1 MEKDNQLENLI
12 SQDILDSF
20 SDEESQML
28 IKEILS
34 ANNEW
39 LIEPV
44 FSLSSLIDSIKS
56 DNDDKKD
63 NTDD

>member
-1 MEKDNQLENLI
+1 MEKNNQLENLI

-34 ANNEW
+34 ANKEW

-56 DNDDKKD
+56 DSDDKKD

>member
-1 MEKDNQLENLI
+1 MEKNNPLEKLI

-28 IKEILS
+28 IQEILS
-34 ANNEW
+34 ANKEW

-56 DNDDKKD
+56 DSDDKKD

>member
-28 IKEILS
+28 IQEILS
-34 ANNEW
+34 ANKKW

-44 FSLSSLIDSIKS
+44 FSLSSLIESIKS
-56 DNDDKKD
+56 DSDDKKD
-63 NTDD
+63 NADD